1 MILLLIIYRLQ
12 GKTPSEKQ
20 LEAEQ
25 HPGHREF
32 ADSTSKAACA
42 PGINWVYIVGSVMPP
57 KGNAAKRAKPG
68 PEPAPAGDNYGE
80 HDGVGV
86 GADIA
91 DGVGAGIGKGAGATP
106 EGGGAM
112 LEFDPAVVASVL
124 ARRLEVQWLQQN
136 TTHCQNCP

>member
-1 MILLLIIYRLQ
+1 
-12 GKTPSEKQ
+12 
-20 LEAEQ
+20 
-25 HPGHREF
+25 
-32 ADSTSKAACA
+32 
-42 PGINWVYIVGSVMPP
+42 MPP
-57 KGNAAKRAKPG
+57 KANAAKRAKRAKPG

-124 ARRLEVQWLQQN
+124 ARRLEVQKPN
-136 TTHCQNCP
+136 TRTAYAARRKHLEVRQKPTASCLC